1 MSLNLIHTPVSAF
14 TLGTAITDTVG
25 TDRDLHGHIRIR
37 SGTHTGTGIAGTRSG
52 TLTGTDLPI
61 GMTLGI
67 TIITIIIHHTDTQA
81 APNGLPIRA

>member
-1 MSLNLIHTPVSAF
+1 MPISRGMHGPGTPRSIHLSTGVP
-14 TLGTAITDTVG
+14 TLGTMQA
-25 TDRDLHGHIRIR
+25 
-37 SGTHTGTGIAGTRSG
+37 
-52 TLTGTDLPI
+52 